1 MINNTLIAEE
11 LLKSTAE
18 EGLKIMGE
26 IFLPSM
32 LIGILVTLVLM
43 LLLGLITLRRGWGK
57 FFIIFIIPLLI
68 FILIIIFTFIIPV
81 LPRISGEWMQGILRK

>member
-43 LLLGLITLRRGWGK
+43 LLLGLITLRKGWGK

-68 FILIIIFTFIIPV
+68 FVLIIIFTFIIPV
-81 LPRISGEWMQGILRK
+81 IPKYTGDWLVGFIK